1 MAGLQE
7 LQRDR
12 IPAAAWKAREGETV
26 KDPEC
31 PVKDLG
37 LVPVGNS
44 ELLKDFREKS
54 YHQKWV

>member
-12 IPAAAWKAREGETV
+12 ILAAAWKAREGETV

-31 PVKDLG
+31 PANG
-37 LVPVGNS
+37 TCS
-44 ELLKDFREKS
+44 CR
-54 YHQKWV
+54 Q